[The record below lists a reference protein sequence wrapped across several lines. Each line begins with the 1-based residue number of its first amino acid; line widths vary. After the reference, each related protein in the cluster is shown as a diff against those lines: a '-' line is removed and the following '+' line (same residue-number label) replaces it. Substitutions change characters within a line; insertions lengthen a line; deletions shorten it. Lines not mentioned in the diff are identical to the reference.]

1 MRLTGAS
8 LLSFPIFA
16 GLLATTAT
24 ASAQQTTFGDKAD
37 AQVNVNA
44 AGDANAQ
51 TTPAQPPPTSER
63 ELLQEGVTGEKA
75 RESDAEKAWHE
86 RERML
91 NEGAT
96 LTGGVGLLHTQHAA
110 GGAPGQFRV
119 GFTTEYF
126 SAGFLCSRDFPCPD
140 PRNPNNTITSD
151 SADHIGGRLTLSAQ
165 VLKWLDVYL
174 ATSALANSNPSN
186 RPSLLQV
193 LGDSTLGG
201 KAHFG
206 INNIFAV
213 GGGFELWLV
222 NGTGS
227 VGLDGSGTSAKFRG
241 LATLDLRGLDKKI
254 PLRFSTNLTYVL
266 DNSGEVVTTTEAQ
279 RGQPITRIER
289 FGLNINRVDHFDIH
303 LGAEL
308 FAADERVRP
317 FIEYQILIPVNRQDY
332 LCRPNNPSRD
342 HCLANDAFAPST
354 FTLGGRFFPWKH
366 GFNLT
371 AALDIGVS
379 GVNTFMEEMRPTP
392 PWMLY
397 IGAGWAFDTQ
407 DKPVFAPP
415 PPPDSAR
422 GGRRIRGFVHEEGQ
436 TTGIAGAVVAW
447 DNHPEQTSY
456 STGTDGRFTTYEL
469 PPGQYVFAIK
479 ADGYKPAQCNTTIG
493 GDAAHTAPAGTAPG
507 QPTPAGDVQLDCVMS
522 ALPRVGAIVGKV
534 KDLDTG
540 KFMPNIPVKII
551 DVARKELSGV
561 TDDNGQFRYG
571 DITPGEATITVDA
584 DGYLMSSEKLT
595 VKAREDNPIEISIK
609 KKPKNAN
616 VTVGAK
622 EVVIRQQIQFAVDSA
637 TILPASTGL
646 LTEIADALVRNPR
659 IKLVEVQG
667 HTDGTGT
674 PARNQKL
681 SEDRAQS
688 VVTWLTAHGVDS
700 SRLTAKGYGDSR
712 PIVPNVTDL
721 NRQRNRRVQFVI
733 KDQEAAPGAA
743 TPGPT
748 TGGAPTTPAKPA
760 PTAPAKPASPTLPT
774 F

>member
-1 MRLTGAS
+1 MRMTGALLIPFALAAGS
-8 LLSFPIFA
+8 LTWTGIA
-16 GLLATTAT
+16 A
-24 ASAQQTTFGDKAD
+24 AQQTTFGDKAD
-37 AQVNVNA
+37 AKVETNA
-44 AGDANAQ
+44 DA
-51 TTPAQPPPTSER
+51 TTSAPPATSER

-75 RESDAEKAWHE
+75 PAESDAEKEWKE
-86 RERML
+86 RERQL
-91 NEGAT
+91 NESAT

-126 SAGFLCSRDFPCPD
+126 SAGFLCSREFPCPD
-140 PRNPNNTITSD
+140 PR
-151 SADHIGGRLTLSAQ
+151 SAGGQIRNDTEDHIGGRLTLSMQ
-165 VLKWLDVYL
+165 VIKWLDVYL
-174 ATSALANSNPSN
+174 ATSALANSNPAN
-186 RPSLLQV
+186 RPGLLQV
-193 LGDSTLGG
+193 LGDSTLGA
-201 KAHFG
+201 KAHVPL
-206 INNIFAV
+206 NKIFAV

-227 VGLDGSGTSAKFRG
+227 VGLDGAGTSAKFRG
-241 LATLDLRGLDKKI
+241 LGTLDLRGLEKKI

-266 DNSGEVVTTTEAQ
+266 DNSGEVVDSTERA
-279 RGQPITRIER
+279 RGAPITRIER

-303 LGAEL
+303 LGGEL

-332 LCRPNNPSRD
+332 LCRPNNPSSD

-379 GVNTFMEEMRPTP
+379 GVNTFIEEMRPTP

-397 IGAGWAFDTQ
+397 LGAGWAFDTH
-407 DKPVFAPP
+407 DKPSFAPP
-415 PPPDSAR
+415 PPAEPTRS
-422 GGRRIRGFVHEEGQ
+422 GRRVRGFVHEEGQ
-436 TTGIAGAVVAW
+436 TTGIANAVVVW
-447 DNHPEQTSY
+447 DNHPDQTSY
-456 STGTDGRFTTYEL
+456 STGADGRFTTYEL
-469 PPGQYVFAIK
+469 PADHYVFAIK
-479 ADGYKPAQCNTTIG
+479 ADGYKPGTCETTIVG
-493 GDAAHTAPAGTAPG
+493 AAASAPAGT
-507 QPTPAGDVQLDCVMS
+507 AGDVQLDCVVQ
-522 ALPRVGAIVGKV
+522 ALPRAGTIVGKV
-534 KDLDTG
+534 KDLDSG
-540 KFMPNIPVKII
+540 KFMPNVPVKIV
-551 DVARKELSGV
+551 DVGRKEFTGV
-561 TDDNGQFRYG
+561 TDDNGAFKYA
-571 DITPGEATITVDA
+571 DITPGEATVTVDA
-584 DGYLMSSEKLT
+584 DGYLMSTEKLT

-616 VTVGAK
+616 VTVGKK

-637 TILPASTGL
+637 TILPASTGI

-674 PARNQKL
+674 AARNMKL
-681 SEDRAQS
+681 SDDRAQS

-700 SRLTAKGYGDSR
+700 SRLTPKGYGDTK
-712 PIVPNVTDL
+712 PLVPNVTDL

-733 KDQEAAPGAA
+733 KDQDPDGSTATPAAPS
-743 TPGPT
+743 
-748 TGGAPTTPAKPA
+748 KPA
-760 PTAPAKPASPTLPT
+760 PKEKPASPTLPT

>member
-1 MRLTGAS
+1 MRLTGAF
-8 LLSFPIFA
+8 LLPFSVVA
-16 GLLATTAT
+16 GLLATTGT
-24 ASAQQTTFGDKAD
+24 AAAQQTTFGDKAD
-37 AQVNVNA
+37 AKVDTSANV
-44 AGDANAQ
+44 DASNTA
-51 TTPAQPPPTSER
+51 TPPATSER
-63 ELLQEGVTGEKA
+63 ELLQEGVTGEKSA
-75 RESDAEKAWHE
+75 AKEGEAEKEWKE

-91 NEGAT
+91 NEAPT

-126 SAGFLCSRDFPCPD
+126 SAGFLCSREFPCPD
-140 PRNPNNTITSD
+140 PRNAGNQLRTD
-151 SADHIGGRLTLSAQ
+151 SADHIGGRLTLSMQ
-165 VLKWLDVYL
+165 VIKWLDVYL
-174 ATSALANSNPSN
+174 ATSALANSNPAN

-193 LGDSTLGG
+193 LGDSTLGA
-201 KAHFG
+201 KAHVPL
-206 INNIFAV
+206 NKLFAV

-227 VGLDGSGTSAKFRG
+227 VGLDGGGTSAKFRG
-241 LATLDLRGLDKKI
+241 LATADLRGLEKKI

-266 DNSGEVVTTTEAQ
+266 DNSGEVVTSTETQ

-308 FAADERVRP
+308 FAADEKVRP

-332 LCRPNNPSRD
+332 LCRPNNPSSD

-379 GVNTFMEEMRPTP
+379 GVNTFIEEMRPTP

-397 IGAGWAFDTQ
+397 LGAGWAFDTH
-407 DKPVFAPP
+407 DKPAFAPP
-415 PPPDSAR
+415 APPPEPPKA
-422 GGRRIRGFVHEEGQ
+422 GRRIRGFVHEEGQ
-436 TTGIAGAVVAW
+436 TTGVANAIVAW

-456 STGTDGRFTTYEL
+456 ATGTDGRFTTYEL

-493 GDAAHTAPAGTAPG
+493 GEAARTAPAGTAPG
-507 QPTPAGDVQLDCVMS
+507 QVAPAGDVQLDCVVS
-522 ALPRVGAIVGKV
+522 ALPRVGTIIGKV
-534 KDLDTG
+534 KDLDSG
-540 KFMPNIPVKII
+540 KLMPNVPVKII
-551 DVARKELSGV
+551 DVGRKEFSGV
-561 TDDNGQFRYG
+561 TDDNGSFKYAE
-571 DITPGEATITVDA
+571 ITPGEATITIDA
-584 DGYLMSSEKLT
+584 DGYLISTEKLT

-616 VTVGAK
+616 VTVGKK
-622 EVVIRQQIQFAVDSA
+622 EVNIRQQIQFAVDSA

-646 LTEIADALVRNPR
+646 LTEIADVLVRNPR

-674 PARNQKL
+674 PARNLKL
-681 SEDRAQS
+681 SDDRAQS

-700 SRLTAKGYGDSR
+700 SRLTPKGYGDTK

-733 KDQEAAPGAA
+733 KDQDPDTSAAS
-743 TPGPT
+743 T
-748 TGGAPTTPAKPA
+748 PTTPGAKPA
-760 PTAPAKPASPTLPT
+760 PAPKPKPASPQLPT

>member
-1 MRLTGAS
+1 MKLTGAFLLPFAIAAGS
-8 LLSFPIFA
+8 LAVSRPA
-16 GLLATTAT
+16 V
-24 ASAQQTTFGDKAD
+24 AQQTTFGDKAD
-37 AQVNVNA
+37 AKVEASTSLEPA
-44 AGDANAQ
+44 ASAQ
-51 TTPAQPPPTSER
+51 APAASER
-63 ELLQEGVTGEKA
+63 DLLQEGVRGN
-75 RESDAEKAWHE
+75 ESDAEREWKE
-86 RERML
+86 RESKL
-91 NEGAT
+91 NESAT

-126 SAGFLCSRDFPCPD
+126 SAGFLCSREFPCRD
-140 PRNPNNTITSD
+140 PRNPSNQLRTD
-151 SADHIGGRLTLSAQ
+151 SADHIGGRLSLSMQ

-174 ATSALANSNPSN
+174 ATSALANSNPAN

-201 KAHFG
+201 KAHVALNKVFG
-206 INNIFAV
+206 V

-227 VGLDGSGTSAKFRG
+227 VGLDGAGTSAKFRA
-241 LATLDLRGLDKKI
+241 LATADLRGLDKKV

-266 DNSGEVVTTTEAQ
+266 DNSGEVVSTTEAQ
-279 RGQPITRIER
+279 RAEPITRIER

-308 FAADERVRP
+308 FAADEKVRP
-317 FIEYQILIPVNRQDY
+317 FIEYQILVPVNRQGY
-332 LCRPNNPSRD
+332 LCRPNNPSAD
-342 HCLANDAFAPST
+342 HCLANDPFAPST

-366 GFNLT
+366 GFNLI

-397 IGAGWAFDTQ
+397 IGAGWAFDTH
-407 DKPVFAPP
+407 DKPNFGPPPAPP
-415 PPPDSAR
+415 EPTRA
-422 GGRRIRGFVHEEGQ
+422 GRRIRGFVHEEGQ
-436 TTGIAGAVVAW
+436 TTGIANAVVVW

-456 STGTDGRFTTYEL
+456 STSTDGRFTTYEL
-469 PPGQYVFAIK
+469 PAGQYVFSIK
-479 ADGYKPAQCNTTIG
+479 ADGYKPAQCTTTIG
-493 GDAAHTAPAGTAPG
+493 GAAAMAAPAGTAPG
-507 QPTPAGDVQLDCVMS
+507 QATPAGDVQLDCVVQ
-522 ALPRVGAIVGKV
+522 ALPRVGTIVGKV

-540 KFMPNIPVKII
+540 KLMPNVPVKII
-551 DVARKELSGV
+551 DVARKEFTGV
-561 TDDNGQFRYG
+561 TDDSGGFKYA
-571 DITPGEATITVDA
+571 DITPGESTITVDA
-584 DGYLMSSEKLT
+584 DGYLMSTEKLT

-616 VTVGAK
+616 VTVGKK
-622 EVVIRQQIQFAVDSA
+622 EVVIKQQIQFAVDSA
-637 TILPASTGL
+637 TILPASNAL
-646 LTEIADALVRNPR
+646 LTEIADVLVRNPR

-674 PARNQKL
+674 PARNMKL

-688 VVTWLTAHGVDS
+688 VVTWLNAHGVDS
-700 SRLTAKGYGDSR
+700 ARLTPKGFGDTK

-733 KDQEAAPGAA
+733 KDQDPDTSAP
-743 TPGPT
+743 T
-748 TGGAPTTPAKPA
+748 PTTPGKPAAPKPA
-760 PTAPAKPASPTLPT
+760 PKEKPATPTLPT

>member
-1 MRLTGAS
+1 MRLTGAF
-8 LLSFPIFA
+8 LLPLATVA
-16 GLLATTAT
+16 GLLAIPSSA
-24 ASAQQTTFGDKAD
+24 AAQQTTFGEKVD
-37 AQVNVNA
+37 AQVSTNPNA
-44 AGDANAQ
+44 NGTSSADANAS
-51 TTPAQPPPTSER
+51 PPPSTER
-63 ELLQEGVTGEKA
+63 EILQEGMTGEKA
-75 RESDAEKAWHE
+75 HQEGEAEREWKE
-86 RERML
+86 RERQL

-126 SAGFLCSRDFPCPD
+126 SAGFLCSREFPCPD
-140 PRNPNNTITSD
+140 PRGGTNRITND
-151 SADHIGGRLTLSAQ
+151 SEDHIGGRLTLSAQ

-174 ATSALANSNPSN
+174 ATSALANSNASN

-201 KAHFG
+201 KAHFAV
-206 INNIFAV
+206 NKAFAV
-213 GGGFELWLV
+213 GGGMELWLV

-227 VGLDGSGTSAKFRG
+227 VGLDGAGTSAKFRG
-241 LATLDLRGLDKKI
+241 LATLDLRGLEKKI

-266 DNSGEVVTTTEAQ
+266 DNSGEVVTSTEAQ

-303 LGAEL
+303 IGGEF

-317 FIEYQILIPVNRQDY
+317 FLEYQILIPVNRQSY
-332 LCRPNNPSRD
+332 LCRPNNPSAD
-342 HCLANDAFAPST
+342 HCLANDPFAPST

-397 IGAGWAFDTQ
+397 IGAGWAFDTH
-407 DKPVFAPP
+407 DKPVFTPP
-415 PPPDSAR
+415 PPADYAR
-422 GGRRIRGFVHEEGQ
+422 SGRRIRGFVHEEGQ
-436 TTGIAGAVVAW
+436 TTGVPNAIVAW
-447 DNHPEQTSY
+447 ENHPDQTSY
-456 STGTDGRFTTYEL
+456 ATGSDGRFTTYEL
-469 PPGQYVFAIK
+469 PPGQYVFSIK
-479 ADGYKPAQCNTTIG
+479 ADGYKPTQCNTTIG
-493 GDAAHTAPAGTAPG
+493 GSSTPSG
-507 QPTPAGDVQLDCVMS
+507 PTPAGDIQLDCVVS
-522 ALPRVGAIVGKV
+522 ATPRAGAIVGKV

-540 KFMPNIPVKII
+540 KFMPNVPVKII
-551 DVARKELSGV
+551 DVARKEFSGV
-561 TDDNGQFRYG
+561 TDDSGQFRYG
-571 DITPGEATITVDA
+571 EITPGEATVTVDA

-609 KKPKNAN
+609 KKPKNSN
-616 VTVGAK
+616 VAVGKK

-674 PARNQKL
+674 PARNMSL
-681 SEDRAQS
+681 SEERAQS
-688 VVTWLTAHGVDS
+688 VVAWLTAHGVDS
-700 SRLTAKGYGDSR
+700 SRLTAKGYGDTK

-733 KDQEAAPGAA
+733 KDLDPESSAPSAPSPSGAG
-743 TPGPT
+743 T
-748 TGGAPTTPAKPA
+748 KPA
-760 PTAPAKPASPTLPT
+760 PTPPAKPASPTLPT